1 MRIMMIHAPSPIVRE
16 FCRRGY
22 EIVSCNSN
30 KSFDSQ
36 DQLPADWGPKQRSID
51 FYGRKKVTVSA
62 IKTVGRIAREFQP
75 DLIHAFIPNSLA
87 WSVLGTIGMRRP
99 PKIISYR
106 GITRVPTW
114 FDPADWITYLSPR
127 VSLHACESH
136 AVQQAMIRG
145 GIPESRCRVVYN
157 AMWDF
162 DDTRTRDDWR
172 AHWGVSDDT
181 VLIGTVGHIRPVKG
195 VDILLEAASGLPK
208 EIPWKILLGGVIDD
222 PNVTRWMQHDALRDR
237 VIAPG
242 PISPAASAMKAFD
255 LFVMPSRSE
264 GLCRALIEATTVG
277 VAAVVSDAGGMKELV
292 RDQQDGLVVPKEN
305 AESLRL
311 AIQSLLVDPEKRNRF
326 GVSARAHTPRLC
338 GTSVV
343 ADKLQAMYQE
353 VIHK

>member
-1 MRIMMIHAPSPIVRE
+1 MRLMMIHAPSPIVRE
-16 FCRRGY
+16 FCSRGY

-30 KSFDSQ
+30 KSFDSA
-36 DQLPADWGPKQRSID
+36 DRLPTEWGPKQRSMD
-51 FYGRKKVTVSA
+51 FYGRKKITLSA
-62 IKTVGRIAREFQP
+62 IKSVGRIAREFQP

-87 WSVLGTIGMRRP
+87 WSVLGTVGMRRP

-106 GITRVPTW
+106 GITRVPSW

-127 VSLHACESH
+127 VSLHACESR
-136 AVQQAMIRG
+136 AVQQAMVRG

-162 DDTRTRDDWR
+162 EDTLTRSQWRERWGVGDDTL
-172 AHWGVSDDT
+172 
-181 VLIGTVGHIRPVKG
+181 LIGTVGHIRPVKG
-195 VDILLEAASGLPK
+195 IDVLLEAASQLPPT
-208 EIPWKILLGGVIDD
+208 IPWKLLLGGVIDD
-222 PNVTRWMQHDALRDR
+222 PNVERWLRHESLRDR

-292 RDQQDGLVVPKEN
+292 RDHQDGLVVPKEN
-305 AESLRL
+305 AAALRT
-311 AIQSLLVDPEKRNRF
+311 AIQSLLVDPETRHRY
-326 GVSARAHTPRLC
+326 GRSASEHTQSLC
-338 GTSVV
+338 GTAVV
-343 ADKLQAMYQE
+343 ADKLEAMYEE
-353 VIHK
+353 VA

>member
-1 MRIMMIHAPSPIVRE
+1 MRLMMIHAPSPIVRE

-36 DQLPADWGPKQRSID
+36 DSLPAEWGPKQRTID
-51 FYGRKKVTVSA
+51 FYGRKKVTYSA
-62 IKTVGRIAREFQP
+62 IKNVARIAREFQP

-87 WSVLGTIGMRRP
+87 WSVLGTAGMRRP

-127 VSLHACESH
+127 VSLHACESR
-136 AVQQAMIRG
+136 AVQQAMMRG

-162 DDTRTRDDWR
+162 EDKQTRREWRAGWGVDDDTL
-172 AHWGVSDDT
+172 V
-181 VLIGTVGHIRPVKG
+181 IGTVGHIRPVKG
-195 VDILLEAASGLPK
+195 VDVLLEAASKLPAT
-208 EIPWKILLGGVIDD
+208 IPWKLLLGGVIDD
-222 PNVTRWMQHDALRDR
+222 PNVTRWMQHDALRGR

-292 RDQQDGLVVPKEN
+292 RDHQDGLVVPKEN
-305 AESLRL
+305 AEALRAAML
-311 AIQSLLVDPEKRNRF
+311 SLLVDPEKRLRM
-326 GVSARAHTPRLC
+326 GKSASEHTQSLC
-338 GTSVV
+338 STAVV
-343 ADKLQAMYQE
+343 ADKLQAMYEE
-353 VIHK
+353 VV